1 MTQAMQASMRERTG
15 RDVDQWVRL
24 VTDGGVDPLDQLA
37 VRNWLRDVHG
47 VPQNSQWA
55 IAFAAAEAAGWV
67 RPSAGE
73 YSDTLF
79 SGAKA
84 ALRPLRDAVL
94 AMATAMGSDAEP
106 RGRGTYTP
114 VVRKRQFLAVAPG
127 PRGTLRVG
135 LRYRQAPADDRLTA
149 AKGFAQATHWVHLEA
164 GTDPGEIGWLEPL
177 IAQAYEQNG

>member
-15 RDVDQWVRL
+15 RDVAQWVRA
-24 VTDGGVDPLDQLA
+24 VTDADIDPLDQLA

-47 VPQNSQWA
+47 VPQNSQWT

-73 YSDTLF
+73 YSDALF

-94 AMATAMGSDAEP
+94 AMAAAMGPDAEP
-106 RGRGTYTP
+106 QGRGTYTP
-114 VVRKRQFLAVAPG
+114 VVRQRQFLAVAPG
-127 PRGTLRVG
+127 PRQTLRVG
-135 LRYRQAPADDRLTA
+135 LRYREAPVDERLA
-149 AKGFAQATHWVHLEA
+149 PAKGFAQATHWVHLDA
-164 GTDPGEIGWLEPL
+164 VTDPAEIGWLEPL